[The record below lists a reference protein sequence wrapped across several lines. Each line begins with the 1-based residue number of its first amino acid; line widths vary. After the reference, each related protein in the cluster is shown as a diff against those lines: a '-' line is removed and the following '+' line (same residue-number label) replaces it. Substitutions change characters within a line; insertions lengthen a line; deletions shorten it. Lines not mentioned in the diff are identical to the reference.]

1 MISQVA
7 FTVLVWG
14 AVGLVLA
21 VFAYEA
27 YALVLA

>member
-7 FTVLVWG
+7 FATLVWG

-21 VFAYEA
+21 VFAYEM
-27 YALVLA
+27 YALIGA